1 MSPFFAY
8 KSQTEGGFIQEIALS
23 STGQVMV
30 TLFFTM
36 IMLVLSSPRAVAA
49 DNHPARYGGRT
60 DRLLLIAYGMHE
72 PGHDRK
78 PIAIEIPGDGRI
90 LDYSSSTM
98 LSPPRIAI
106 DIFGV
111 TDPFRTM
118 MIPVKH
124 EYVKDVRIGFHQDKV
139 GIVLDLK
146 TDEIPSFTAWAYDQ
160 RLFIVLNPRDTLARG
175 EGTRQAQVSPNET
188 ESKTIG
194 ERKALEIAAAASS
207 GRYRPGM
214 ARSPRKK
221 DHPPD
226 RLTQL
231 PVDDGREDT
240 AIFIRGLNAYHARD
254 WRDAIDNFERLAASK
269 SGGRH
274 AERAYFLLAK
284 SYEHLYSS
292 SLLDHSDE
300 IKGRYEAAISE
311 FPHSSFVPDALLA
324 LGNLCF
330 KTRNY
335 SEALGYYN
343 LVLRKDTESN
353 RAFEAMIQKIEI
365 LLLKGQKKEALSIAR
380 HLTRAFP
387 DPELQV
393 RAKTEMA
400 IVLYKMN
407 SFRKSL
413 ELLTGIE
420 VSRPEAIYLYPEIS
434 LYLGRNYYELGDNAR
449 ARENLIRF
457 YNIRPDS
464 PSGDYILT
472 KIADT
477 YRNEGA
483 IHNAVKFYELVLD
496 RHPGTEGAIISQLRL
511 AELQEEG
518 KFKADMGLVPVS
530 GMKRQAVGLPV
541 EIYEDITARLSKEDG
556 NNPLLGLTLL
566 KLATGYRKDGKYQE
580 SLDAL
585 KRLRRKQPRLSGVRR
600 EFQHALA
607 QTMDGLLGGWM
618 KKGAYENIVNLYLEE
633 RDLFDLIES
642 PAPMLTVARAS
653 MQLGLEEFA
662 LEVFRRA
669 DPLLQDH
676 EKPADLLISLGR
688 ESLKK
693 GRLEKAL
700 AMADLIIKNH
710 PGDML
715 VPLAYQLKG
724 RVLYQKGK
732 YPPAG
737 EMFASALGFNPE
749 KCDRVDILLDRA
761 RTLTAMASRP
771 LSLTAMASRTKA
783 LEALREADRMI
794 KDCTLPSPH
803 SYEEMA
809 RLYHDLGNPRKAI
822 SILYREIDKKA
833 GEDRARVMF
842 MIARYYEA
850 LGNREKSNEIFK
862 QILNGKS
869 PFWSI
874 LARERLEEA
883 AFDKELGK

>member
-1 MSPFFAY
+1 
-8 KSQTEGGFIQEIALS
+8 
-23 STGQVMV
+23 V
-30 TLFFTM
+30 TLFFIL

-72 PGHDRK
+72 SGHDRK

-90 LDYSSSTM
+90 LDYSTSTM

-106 DIFGV
+106 DIFGI

-118 MIPVKH
+118 MTPVRH
-124 EYVKDVRIGFHQDKV
+124 EYVKDVRIGFHQDRV
-139 GIVLDLK
+139 RIVLDLK

-160 RLFIVLNPRDTLARG
+160 RLLIVLNPRDTQRARVRG
-175 EGTRQAQVSPNET
+175 NRQAQGSFDEIEP
-188 ESKTIG
+188 KTIV
-194 ERKALEIAAAASS
+194 ERKALEIAATAPS

-221 DHPPD
+221 DYPPD

-231 PVDDGREDT
+231 PADDGREDT
-240 AIFIRGLNAYHARD
+240 AILIRGLNAYHARD
-254 WRDAIDNFERLAASK
+254 WRGAIDNFERLAASK

-274 AERAYFLLAK
+274 AERAHFLLAK
-284 SYEHLYSS
+284 SYDHLYSS
-292 SLLDHSDE
+292 SLLDRLGE

-311 FPHSSFVPDALLA
+311 FPHSSFVADALLA

-330 KTRNY
+330 KTQNY
-335 SEALGYYN
+335 FEALGYYN
-343 LVLRKDTESN
+343 LLLKKDTESN
-353 RAFEAMIQKIEI
+353 RAFEAMIQKIKI
-365 LLLKGQKKEALSIAR
+365 LLLKGRKKEALSIAR

-387 DPELQV
+387 DPELQI
-393 RAKTEMA
+393 RAKTAMA
-400 IVLYKMN
+400 MVLYEMN

-420 VSRPEAIYLYPEIS
+420 VSRPETVYLYPEIS
-434 LYLGRNYYELGDNAR
+434 LYLGHNYYELGDNAM

-518 KFKADMGLVPVS
+518 KFKTNRGFIPIAE
-530 GMKRQAVGLPV
+530 MKRQAVGLPV
-541 EIYEDITARLSKEDG
+541 EIYEDIMGRLSKGDG

-566 KLATGYRKDGKYQE
+566 KLAIGYRKEGKYQE
-580 SLDAL
+580 SLDVL
-585 KRLRRKQPRLSGVRR
+585 KMLKRKQPRLSDARR
-600 EFQHALA
+600 EFQHALT
-607 QTMDGLLGGWM
+607 QTLEDLLGAWM
-618 KKGAYENIVNLYLEE
+618 KNGAYEDIVNLYLEE
-633 RDLFDLIES
+633 GDLFDFIES

-653 MQLGLEEFA
+653 MQLGLEGFA

-676 EKPADLLISLGR
+676 EKPGDLLISLGR

-700 AMADLIIKNH
+700 EMADLIIKNH
-710 PGDML
+710 PSDVL

-724 RVLYQKGK
+724 NVLYQEKK
-732 YPPAG
+732 YPQAA
-737 EMFASALGFNPE
+737 EMFARALDFNPE

-761 RTLTAMASRP
+761 RA
-771 LSLTAMASRTKA
+771 LTAMASRTKA

-794 KDCTLPSPH
+794 KECTLPSPH

-809 RLYHDLGNPRKAI
+809 RLYLDLGNPRKGI
-822 SILYREIDKKA
+822 SILYREIDKKT
-833 GEDRARVMF
+833 GEDKARVMF
-842 MIARYYEA
+842 MIARYYET

-862 QILNGKS
+862 QILNGKF

-883 AFDKELGK
+883 AFDKELGERREPGSGRGAGIGDDREKGLVG

>member
-1 MSPFFAY
+1 
-8 KSQTEGGFIQEIALS
+8 
-23 STGQVMV
+23 
-30 TLFFTM
+30 
-36 IMLVLSSPRAVAA
+36 
-49 DNHPARYGGRT
+49 
-60 DRLLLIAYGMHE
+60 
-72 PGHDRK
+72 
-78 PIAIEIPGDGRI
+78 
-90 LDYSSSTM
+90 
-98 LSPPRIAI
+98 
-106 DIFGV
+106 
-111 TDPFRTM
+111 
-118 MIPVKH
+118 
-124 EYVKDVRIGFHQDKV
+124 
-139 GIVLDLK
+139 
-146 TDEIPSFTAWAYDQ
+146 
-160 RLFIVLNPRDTLARG
+160 
-175 EGTRQAQVSPNET
+175 
-188 ESKTIG
+188 
-194 ERKALEIAAAASS
+194 
-207 GRYRPGM
+207 
-214 ARSPRKK
+214 
-221 DHPPD
+221 
-226 RLTQL
+226 
-231 PVDDGREDT
+231 
-240 AIFIRGLNAYHARD
+240 
-254 WRDAIDNFERLAASK
+254 
-269 SGGRH
+269 
-274 AERAYFLLAK
+274 
-284 SYEHLYSS
+284 
-292 SLLDHSDE
+292 
-300 IKGRYEAAISE
+300 
-311 FPHSSFVPDALLA
+311 
-324 LGNLCF
+324 
-330 KTRNY
+330 
-335 SEALGYYN
+335 
-343 LVLRKDTESN
+343 
-353 RAFEAMIQKIEI
+353 
-365 LLLKGQKKEALSIAR
+365 
-380 HLTRAFP
+380 
-387 DPELQV
+387 
-393 RAKTEMA
+393 
-400 IVLYKMN
+400 
-407 SFRKSL
+407 
-413 ELLTGIE
+413 
-420 VSRPEAIYLYPEIS
+420 
-434 LYLGRNYYELGDNAR
+434 
-449 ARENLIRF
+449 
-457 YNIRPDS
+457 
-464 PSGDYILT
+464 
-472 KIADT
+472 
-477 YRNEGA
+477 
-483 IHNAVKFYELVLD
+483 
-496 RHPGTEGAIISQLRL
+496 
-511 AELQEEG
+511 
-518 KFKADMGLVPVS
+518 
-530 GMKRQAVGLPV
+530 
-541 EIYEDITARLSKEDG
+541 
-556 NNPLLGLTLL
+556 TLL

-607 QTMDGLLGGWM
+607 QTLDGLLGGWM

-737 EMFASALGFNPE
+737 EMFASALGFNP
-749 KCDRVDILLDRA
+749 A
-761 RTLTAMASRP
+761 
-771 LSLTAMASRTKA
+771 LTAMASRTKA